1 MKKFL
6 YFATGG
12 GANLTEES
20 YIAEAESVSC
30 VVPLN
35 ATTTSVYFT
44 KTDENKDKISIVHD
58 DTTTTTGHR
67 CREIA
72 EAIATAANSSPNINM
87 DLTNVVPP
95 ISAPI
100 NPATTQRL
108 ASVGLPL
115 FANEGGIATL
125 MNKPKQ
131 MVA

>member
-30 VVPLN
+30 IVPLN

-87 DLTNVVPP
+87 VSVIDLDNNV
-95 ISAPI
+95 
-100 NPATTQRL
+100 
-108 ASVGLPL
+108 
-115 FANEGGIATL
+115 FF
-125 MNKPKQ
+125 NKLNFVTSMEIKLNL
-131 MVA
+131 